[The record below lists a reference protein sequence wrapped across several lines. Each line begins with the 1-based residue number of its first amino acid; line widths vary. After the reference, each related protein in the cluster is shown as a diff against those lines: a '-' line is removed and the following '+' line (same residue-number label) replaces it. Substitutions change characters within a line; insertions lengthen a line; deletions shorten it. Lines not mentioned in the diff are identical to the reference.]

1 MFFEDYKDHSDAK
14 INPSLLWEYDLQKVD
29 YAAMRNL
36 VVQRVIER
44 GWPQDWYAMLNLYGV
59 YGVKSAMKELPY
71 LNEKDLNFVS
81 HQFDLPL
88 TDFKCYIR
96 KQSAGIHWDS

>member
-1 MFFEDYKDHSDAK
+1 MFFEDYKDHTDAK

-36 VVQRVIER
+36 VVQRVVER
-44 GWPQDWYAMLNLYGV
+44 GWPQDWYAMLNLYGL
-59 YGVKSAMKELPY
+59 YGVKSAIKELTY

-81 HQFDLPL
+81 RQFDLPL
-88 TDFKCYIR
+88 TDFKCYTR